1 VDVDIDALAEAIGQG
16 IEAAGVVVILV
27 GLVVSSA
34 TYLRR
39 LRRSGGADEAFWSYR
54 RDLGRGLLLGLEFLV
69 AGDIIRTV
77 ATSPTFSD
85 FGVLIAIVLIRT
97 FLSFTLELETEG
109 RWPWQARTTA
119 GARKAPRDE

>member
-1 VDVDIDALAEAIGQG
+1 VDFDAIVEIIGQSV
-16 IEAAGVVVILV
+16 EGVGVAVILV
-27 GLVVSSA
+27 GVAVSSVA
-34 TYLRR
+34 YLRR
-39 LRRSGGADEAFWSYR
+39 VRQPSGTDEDFRLYR

-85 FGVLIAIVLIRT
+85 FSVLIVIVLIRT

-109 RWPWQARTTA
+109 RWPWQSRGIRESPSIRPPET
-119 GARKAPRDE
+119 